1 MISRAESWSRY
12 SEGHRCRWKRLL
24 GNYFQNKGIQSV
36 TPSLD
41 LMVGSTLHKCLE
53 TIVKAPDPIEPPYV
67 TQLLAPIIEDHR
79 KAVTRMVPS
88 DRPSENGEESACLV
102 EALSHAWARITYPW
116 LIDTFDILSTEEMV
130 RFDVKDPKGGG
141 PVVFRAK
148 PDLTCRNRKTGVIS
162 VHDYKSTSYWD
173 DDSSEQWHFN
183 MQMYLTAYLVELNLK
198 EPEKVAEYYIH
209 PLVKGNKKYPSPIV
223 KPWIAPAVTPTGK
236 PTFSTRWRKGFD
248 RDFVFKHKPT
258 AEFIWDLPAN
268 QLTKFVPVAGPFG
281 TDEEMARDFIEG
293 GITENRWWVDNLRG
307 MDWDKWALPVTQVQ
321 LVSKFPRSYQCW
333 DFKRLCEF
341 HPLCFRRKGWED
353 PSKIGFTQRSYR

>member
-1 MISRAESWSRY
+1 MSD
-12 SEGHRCRWKRLL
+12 K
-24 GNYFQNKGIQSV
+24 
-36 TPSLD
+36 PSID

-53 TIVKAPDPIEPPYV
+53 TIVKTGDHVDQSTA
-67 TQLLAPIIEDHR
+67 TKLLAPIVEDHR

-88 DRPSENGEESACLV
+88 DRPSENGQESACLV
-102 EALSHAWARITYPW
+102 EALAHAWTRITYPW
-116 LIDTFDILSTEEMV
+116 LIDTFEVLSTEEMV
-130 RFDVKDPKGGG
+130 RYDVKDPQGNG

-162 VHDYKSTSYWD
+162 VHDYKSMGYWD
-173 DDSSEQWHFN
+173 DESSEQWHFN
-183 MQMYLTAYLVELNLK
+183 MQMFLTAYLVELNLK
-198 EPEKVAEYYIH
+198 DPEKVAEYYIH

-236 PTFSTRWRKGFD
+236 PTFVTRWKRGFD

-258 AEFIWDLPAN
+258 AEFIWELPAN

-293 GITENRWWVDNLRG
+293 GITENRWWFDNLRG
-307 MDWDKWALPVTQVQ
+307 VDWDKWSLPTTQVQ
-321 LVSKFPRSYQCW
+321 LVSKIPRSYQCW

-353 PSKIGFTQRSYR
+353 PFRIGFEHRSFR